1 MQLCVEMYHTLD
13 VVMNDFMFMVS
24 YDLETRCT
32 IADARVESGKYSIL
46 VERVK
51 DIGQSSFYQ

>member
-51 DIGQSSFYQ
+51 DIG